1 MAVINSNEIV
11 NLANLALV
19 PPVMPQAKTNG
30 GQIHSITSIVNIA
43 TTDSATSTWRIARL
57 PSNALLHQLTV
68 STTAQTGSTDFD
80 IGIAYN
86 PDKASGAVIV
96 VDGVSKVN
104 RLADALTLATASRSL
119 DGLKDVSIADS
130 AKELWEL
137 AGLSADP
144 KCSLDIILTANTI
157 GTAGGTCGFKIE
169 YKV

>member
-68 STTAQTGSTDFD
+68 STTAQTGSSDFD

-86 PDKASGAVIV
+86 PDKASGAVID
-96 VDGVSKVN
+96 VDC
-104 RLADALTLATASRSL
+104 LAEALTLATASRSL
-119 DGLKDVSIADS
+119 DGLKDVSIANS

-137 AGLSADP
+137 AGLTADP
-144 KCSLDIILTANTI
+144 KCSLDILLTANTI

>member
-30 GQIHSITSIVNIA
+30 GQIHSITSIVSIA
-43 TTDSATSTWRIARL
+43 TNDSATSTWRIARL

-68 STTAQTGSTDFD
+68 STTAQTNSTDFD

-86 PDKASGAVIV
+86 PDKVSGAVID
-96 VDGVSKVN
+96 VDC
-104 RLADALTLATASRSL
+104 LAEGLTLATASRAL
-119 DGLKDVSIADS
+119 DGLKDVSITNS

-144 KCSLDIILTANTI
+144 KCSLDILLTANTI
-157 GTAGGTCGFKIE
+157 GTVGGTCGFKIE

>member
-1 MAVINSNEIV
+1 MPLNPNEIV

-30 GQIHSITSIVNIA
+30 GQIHSITSIVSIA
-43 TTDSATSTWRIARL
+43 TNDSATSTWRIARL

-86 PDKASGAVIV
+86 PDKVSGAVID
-96 VDGVSKVN
+96 VDC
-104 RLADALTLATASRSL
+104 LADGLTLATASRAL
-119 DGLKDVSIADS
+119 DGLKDVSITNS

-144 KCSLDIILTANTI
+144 KCSLDILLTANTI

>member
-30 GQIHSITSIVNIA
+30 GQIHSITSIVSIA
-43 TTDSATSTWRIARL
+43 TNDSATSTWRIARL
-57 PSNALLHQLTV
+57 PSNALLHQLVV
-68 STTAQTGSTDFD
+68 STTAQTNSTDFD

-86 PDKASGAVIV
+86 PDKASGAVID
-96 VDGVSKVN
+96 VDC
-104 RLADALTLATASRSL
+104 LAEALTLATASRSL
-119 DGLKDVSIADS
+119 DGLKDVSIANS

-144 KCSLDIILTANTI
+144 KCSLDIVLTANTI
-157 GTAGGTCGFKIE
+157 GTVGGTCGFKIE

>member
-30 GQIHSITSIVNIA
+30 GQIHSITSIVTIA
-43 TTDSATSTWRIARL
+43 TTDNATSTWRIARL

-86 PDKASGAVIV
+86 PDKVSGAVID
-96 VDGVSKVN
+96 VDC
-104 RLADALTLATASRSL
+104 LAEALTLATASRSL
-119 DGLKDVSIADS
+119 DGLKDVSIANS

-137 AGLSADP
+137 AGLTADP
-144 KCSLDIILTANTI
+144 KCSLDILLTANTI